1 MELRRSA
8 LAAMECSLLSIERM
22 VMSER
27 APAGAEERSGE
38 GCPRAN
44 SGAVFCYSCAWVL
57 QGNLA
62 PRGWG
67 GGQRAVRPISPRSLR
82 RGEGGRARAGGGWGV
97 RSFPMVLQSIQ
108 NLPNRLNGVHGI
120 AGY

>member
-22 VMSER
+22 VMRER
-27 APAGAEERSGE
+27 AVCKTARDRTLP
-38 GCPRAN
+38 
-44 SGAVFCYSCAWVL
+44 AVFCYSCAWVS

-62 PRGWG
+62 PRGRG

-82 RGEGGRARAGGGWGV
+82 RGEGGRARAGGGWG
-97 RSFPMVLQSIQ
+97 RGKFVLI
-108 NLPNRLNGVHGI
+108 G
-120 AGY
+120 